1 MAQDC
6 SCLFQSRRLLPSAT
20 LFNIQWPTQ
29 RRLGLIRQSHNR
41 IDGFAMVIC
50 DSTANVSFLAH
61 VHSFLR
67 GGAQRALPHAHVA
80 GDSGRRTSD
89 AWFDLRALAQR
100 GTEVRPSMPIYG
112 ELRELNI
119 KWPTACPC
127 PNTTYACT
135 QRVSQLRRNVA
146 WTPVDTLPVRQ
157 SRIRILGH
165 CSLRILRARM
175 FISLVA
181 KAPSTQGCGHSDTA
195 GTSAGVWAPSV
206 CR

>member
-1 MAQDC
+1 MYH
-6 SCLFQSRRLLPSAT
+6 SLR
-20 LFNIQWPTQ
+20 N
-29 RRLGLIRQSHNR
+29 
-41 IDGFAMVIC
+41 
-50 DSTANVSFLAH
+50 

-165 CSLRILRARM
+165 CALRILRGARVH
-175 FISLVA
+175 FASRESAI
-181 KAPSTQGCGHSDTA
+181 GA
-195 GTSAGVWAPSV
+195 GDADILTRLGPPRVFGLPVSAANR
-206 CR
+206 CRFG